1 MPFSLDA
8 DHFYTH
14 QTKDDSST
22 LIQELAFFNWLIS
35 MEEGGGG
42 TQLLMEKVKLFKL
55 YVKSEWRWPNKIK
68 QPRWVG
74 CFEWVLGETTRG
86 IEPLLLKPKT
96 GLFFKCFPISMK
108 REWERK
114 RKTPNTNLSLLNF
127 IRSQGVSLLSLRKSE
142 EIISLHASHKI
153 QHWMAGIRIFL
164 LLRWLFPFHL
174 FIQMTVKTARRL
186 KPSTPL
192 SEGL

>member
-1 MPFSLDA
+1 
-8 DHFYTH
+8 
-14 QTKDDSST
+14 
-22 LIQELAFFNWLIS
+22 
-35 MEEGGGG
+35 
-42 TQLLMEKVKLFKL
+42 MEKVKLFKL

-68 QPRWVG
+68 QPRWAG

-142 EIISLHASHKI
+142 ETVSLHASHKI
-153 QHWMAGIRIFL
+153 QHRMAGIRIFL
-164 LLRWLFPFHL
+164 LLRWLFPFHPDDCKNCKAIKAIYS
-174 FIQMTVKTARRL
+174 FIRGFMDSSSQAL
-186 KPSTPL
+186 GSTDPL
-192 SEGL
+192 SILF